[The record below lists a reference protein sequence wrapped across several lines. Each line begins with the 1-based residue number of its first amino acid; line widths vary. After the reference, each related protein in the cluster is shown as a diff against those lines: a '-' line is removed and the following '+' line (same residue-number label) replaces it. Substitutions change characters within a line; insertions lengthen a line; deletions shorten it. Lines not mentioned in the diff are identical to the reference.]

1 MLVALSPP
9 AISAF
14 TRVHSP
20 SKTGVNA
27 LKDAPWRGEGWGGGR
42 RSFGGEP
49 DETSTPPFSASGRE
63 RFRSAG
69 PLRDRQRAKLS
80 DATDTARGPVSSGRS
95 IRHDR
100 PPVGGA
106 DENSAR
112 HAGDREYRGWWRL
125 PRRGAGLA
133 RAARRLHAAAWR
145 RDDAYHRGAAQEP
158 AAVRLAQRLRADL
171 RHRDHRLCAGRASLR
186 AGERPQ
192 RADRLC
198 EGQSGQAVLPLRRYP
213 LPESPPRRSLQAT

>member
-1 MLVALSPP
+1 MLGVSPPP

-27 LKDAPWRGEGWGGGR
+27 LKDAPWRGEGWGEGH

-106 DENSAR
+106 DEKSAP
-112 HAGDREYRGWWRL
+112 HPGERGYLGRRRL
-125 PRRGAGLA
+125 P
-133 RAARRLHAAAWR
+133 
-145 RDDAYHRGAAQEP
+145 
-158 AAVRLAQRLRADL
+158 
-171 RHRDHRLCAGRASLR
+171 
-186 AGERPQ
+186 
-192 RADRLC
+192 
-198 EGQSGQAVLPLRRYP
+198 
-213 LPESPPRRSLQAT
+213 

>member
-1 MLVALSPP
+1 MKLPRRRFLHLVASVSALPALSATASAQSYPTRPIRLVVPFPP
-9 AISAF
+9 GGAYDTIGRPWAEQMK
-14 TRVHSP
+14 TRLGTLVIE
-20 SKTGVNA
+20 NI
-27 LKDAPWRGEGWGGGR
+27 GGG
-42 RSFGGEP
+42 G
-49 DETSTPPFSASGRE
+49 
-63 RFRSAG
+63 
-69 PLRDRQRAKLS
+69 
-80 DATDTARGPVSSGRS
+80 
-95 IRHDR
+95 
-100 PPVGGA
+100 
-106 DENSAR
+106 
-112 HAGDREYRGWWRL
+112 RL

-171 RHRDHRLCAGRASLR
+171 RHPDHPLCAGRASLR